1 MNNVRETVAKLSV
14 SCGVVLV
21 LTTLACGKLN
31 DKGSGSGTSS
41 DEQVVEIP
49 FRATVGDEDFDCNKT
64 YALGTDN
71 ASVQPKDFRYF
82 VSDIRFVKT
91 DGSKE
96 SLKLEQD
103 GQWQTG
109 NVALLDYANTDA
121 NCAQSSSPDAS
132 TRKFVRGIIKKGDY
146 VGIEFALGLDDKTN
160 HLDAAT
166 AQPPL
171 NNPGM
176 WWSWK
181 GGYKEVRLEL
191 TVLSDGP
198 AKSKDYL
205 FHHGATSCTG
215 STPETF
221 ACTHENNTTI
231 SLTGN
236 PLQSGV
242 RFDIAKLFDGEK
254 IQEELTQNLS
264 STKQM
269 GAVASPSSWGCM
281 AFPGDGD
288 CEYLF
293 ANIGLA
299 FKDSVAGLVPA
310 QKVFSLFANT
320 STTQSADPSGI
331 KTDASLCTDAKKTTT
346 GDNCFVRDPALNVS
360 LEVGDSAHAS
370 GAAGFASHNAG
381 LTCVT
386 CHQSNGPGKGLH
398 TFSGTVYKKDLTT
411 PVAGAIV
418 KIFNE
423 KPPAS
428 GADTRVPLKQFIT
441 DKSGNFYTTTDYLA
455 QITNANK
462 EYWVSVTDADG
473 TGEKR
478 MNSSKV
484 TGQCS
489 QCHVGGQR
497 IWIDK

>member
-1 MNNVRETVAKLSV
+1 MSIKKRSLILALCFASAVISV
-14 SCGVVLV
+14 
-21 LTTLACGKLN
+21 LACGKTGE
-31 DKGSGSGTSS
+31 KGGATGS

-49 FRATVGDEDFDCNKT
+49 FRATVGEQDFDCNKSYT
-64 YALGTDN
+64 LGADN
-71 ASVQPKDFRYF
+71 SSVQPKDFRYF
-82 VSDIRFVKT
+82 VSDIKFVKA

-96 SLKLEQD
+96 ALKLEQD

-109 NVALLDYANTDA
+109 NVALLDYATIDS
-121 NCAQSSSPDAS
+121 NCAKSSSPDAS
-132 TRKFVRGIIKKGDY
+132 TRKIVRGIIKKGEY
-146 VGIEFALGLDDKTN
+146 TAIEFALGLDDKTN
-160 HLDAAT
+160 HLDSAT
-166 AQPPL
+166 AQAPL

-191 TVLSDGP
+191 TVTSDGS
-198 AKSKDYL
+198 AKDKDYL

-215 STPETF
+215 ATPETF

-231 SLTGN
+231 SLSGN

-242 RFDIAKLFDGEK
+242 KFDIAKLLEGEK

-269 GAVASPSSWGCM
+269 GVVLNPSSWGCM

-293 ANIGLA
+293 ANLGLV
-299 FKDSVAGLVPA
+299 FKDSVAGLTPV
-310 QKVFSLFANT
+310 QKVFTLFANV
-320 STTQSADPSGI
+320 STTQSTDPSGI
-331 KTDASLCTDAKKTTT
+331 KTDASLCTDAKKATV
-346 GDNCFVRDPALNVS
+346 GDNCFVRNSALNVTQ
-360 LEVGDSAHAS
+360 EVGDAEHAS
-370 GAAGFASHNAG
+370 GTAGFASHNAG
-381 LTCVT
+381 QTCVT
-386 CHQSNGPGKGLH
+386 CHQSKGPGKGLH
-398 TFSGTVYKKDLTT
+398 TFSGTVFKKDLTS
-411 PVAGAIV
+411 PAAGAIV

-423 KPPAS
+423 RPPAT
-428 GADTRVPLKQFIT
+428 GADTRVPLKQFVA

-462 EYWVSVTDADG
+462 EYWVSVTDTDG
-473 TGEKR
+473 SGGKR

>member
-1 MNNVRETVAKLSV
+1 MKSKNRIFFTSGGCLFLIAAIA
-14 SCGVVLV
+14 
-21 LTTLACGKLN
+21 LACGKTSE
-31 DKGSGSGTSS
+31 KGSIIVS

-49 FRATVGDEDFDCNKT
+49 FRATVGDDDFDCNKT
-64 YALGTDN
+64 YTLGDDN
-71 ASVQPKDFRYF
+71 TSVQPKDFRYF
-82 VSDIRFVKT
+82 VSDIKFVKS

-96 SLKLEQD
+96 TLKLEQD
-103 GQWQTG
+103 GQWQTN
-109 NVALLDYANTDA
+109 NVALLDYASTDA
-121 NCAQSSSPDAS
+121 NCAKSSSPDAS
-132 TRKFVRGIIKKGDY
+132 TRKIVRGIIKKGDY
-146 VGIEFALGLDDKTN
+146 TGIEFALGLDDKTN

-181 GGYKEVRLEL
+181 GGYKEIRLEL
-191 TVLSDGP
+191 TVLSDGT
-198 AKSKDYL
+198 AKDKDYL

-231 SLTGN
+231 SLAGN

-242 RFDIAKLFDGEK
+242 KFDLAKLFDGEK
-254 IQEELTQNLS
+254 LQEELTQNLS

-269 GAVASPSSWGCM
+269 GVVASPSSWGCM

-293 ANIGLA
+293 ANFGLA
-299 FKDSVAGLVPA
+299 FKDSVAGLAPL
-310 QKVFSLFANT
+310 QKVFSLLPNT
-320 STTQSADPSGI
+320 STTQSTDPSGI
-331 KTDASLCTDAKKTTT
+331 KTDVSLCTDAKKTTI
-346 GDNCFVRDPALNVS
+346 GDSCFVRDPALNVT
-360 LEVGDSAHAS
+360 LEVGDSTHAS
-370 GAAGFASHNAG
+370 GATGFVSHNAG

-386 CHQSNGPGKGLH
+386 CHQVKGPGKGLH
-398 TFSGTVYKKDLTT
+398 TFSGTVYKKDLNT

-418 KIFNE
+418 KLFNE
-423 KPPAS
+423 KPPTTGPDS
-428 GADTRVPLKQFIT
+428 RVPFQQFVT
-441 DKSGNFYTTTDYLA
+441 DKSGNFYTTTDHLA
-455 QITNANK
+455 KITNANR